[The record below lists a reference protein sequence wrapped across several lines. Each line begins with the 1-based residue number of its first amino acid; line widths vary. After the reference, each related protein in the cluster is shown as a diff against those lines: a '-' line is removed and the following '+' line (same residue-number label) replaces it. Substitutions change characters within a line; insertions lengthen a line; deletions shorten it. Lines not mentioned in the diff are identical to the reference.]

1 METKNTGKVE
11 KSKKNLNKIFN
22 EFKNI
27 QSFRSETYGISNAFF
42 TIERKLQEEE
52 EAEEEYRVCV
62 KLRIYLHTIKDEFV
76 NGLEKVLDIYWRYD
90 CKERCRYADKYIYAD
105 TLFNAFIGAFKI
117 AEDEINFIEGII
129 NNTYKVLQIAEES
142 NKKR

>member
-11 KSKKNLNKIFN
+11 ISKNNLNKIFN

-52 EAEEEYRVCV
+52 EDRVCV

-76 NGLEKVLDIYWRYD
+76 DGLEKVLDIYWRYD
-90 CKERCRYADKYIYAD
+90 CKERCRYADRYIYSD

-129 NNTYKVLQIAEES
+129 NNTYKVLQIAEDD
-142 NKKR
+142 